1 MALPT
6 ANAGLNAG
14 NRRQSQT
21 DLNSAHVQAK
31 LERGGMHAFCTHR
44 AKATF
49 L

>member
-14 NRRQSQT
+14 NRRQSQA
-21 DLNSAHVQAK
+21 DLNSAQAK

-44 AKATF
+44 ANATF